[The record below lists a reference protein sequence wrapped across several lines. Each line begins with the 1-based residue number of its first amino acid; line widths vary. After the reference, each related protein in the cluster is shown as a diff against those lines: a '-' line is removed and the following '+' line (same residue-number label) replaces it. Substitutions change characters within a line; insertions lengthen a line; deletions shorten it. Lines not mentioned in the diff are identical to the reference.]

1 MTVVTVALVTAL
13 AGCAAAP
20 PVRVSPPTGPARDCA
35 RLQAELPETVAD
47 GERREIAPATRRVAA
62 WGDPPVVLRC
72 GVPRPAVLTPLA
84 QLIEVNGVDWVLAE
98 RARWFVFTTAGR
110 RTYVELRVPAS
121 TRRAAATA
129 PLVDVAAAVRR
140 AVPRTR

>member
-1 MTVVTVALVTAL
+1 VALVTAL
-13 AGCAAAP
+13 AGCAGAP
-20 PVRVSPPTGPARDCA
+20 PVPVSPPTGPARDCA
-35 RLQAELPETVAD
+35 RLRAALPETVAD
-47 GERREIAPATRRVAA
+47 GEQRATTPASRRTAA

-72 GVPRPAVLTPLA
+72 GVPRPAGLTPTA

-121 TRRAAATA
+121 TPRSAATA